1 MKVGDWNGQ
10 RLLEENLRSQPAGV
24 RVCWKLSGFSI
35 SCSDLA
41 ARAFR
46 CWSSSL
52 SQRGTGP
59 VGGRCP
65 GWVLCVCHPR
75 DVGGTPGPHRAPL
88 FGARQALSP
97 WSRLLSAGLS
107 PPPPGAW
114 HPAPSP
120 LLFLPWF
127 RIGFV
132 AASALV
138 GLWGRCGGRDPIAPS
153 VWLRWGGQS

>member
-1 MKVGDWNGQ
+1 MKVGDWSGQ
-10 RLLEENLRSQPAGV
+10 RLLEEKLRSQPTGV

-35 SCSDLA
+35 LCSDLA
-41 ARAFR
+41 ARAFW
-46 CWSSSL
+46 CWSSF
-52 SQRGTGP
+52 SQHGTGT
-59 VGGRCP
+59 VGGRCL
-65 GWVLCVCHPR
+65 GWALCVCHPG
-75 DVGGTPGPHRAPL
+75 DVGGTPGPHKVPL
-88 FGARQALSP
+88 FGAGRALSP

-107 PPPPGAW
+107 LSPPGAQ

-120 LLFLPWF
+120 LLFLPSF

-132 AASALV
+132 AAGALM